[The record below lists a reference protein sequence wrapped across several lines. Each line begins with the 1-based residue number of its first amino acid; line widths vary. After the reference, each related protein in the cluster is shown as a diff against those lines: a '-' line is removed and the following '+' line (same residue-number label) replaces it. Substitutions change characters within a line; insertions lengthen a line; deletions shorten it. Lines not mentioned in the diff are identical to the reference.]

1 MKLAFAPFFCKNNHT
16 KESLGHNQRM
26 QVLEL
31 LFIQKKGHIYSDT
44 PSNYLLT
51 KVQSVIIIDIKTSF
65 YFNNSNAFLIL
76 LNAST
81 KFSSEVAYDILMQL
95 GAPNALPPTHA
106 T

>member
-1 MKLAFAPFFCKNNHT
+1 MNGMGALR
-16 KESLGHNQRM
+16 LGQRM

-31 LFIQKKGHIYSDT
+31 LFIQKRGYINSDT
-44 PSNYLLT
+44 PSNYLFT
-51 KVQSVIIIDIKTSF
+51 KVLSAIIIEIKITF